1 MQEARRQLVLQC
13 SGVGVRRGDR
23 WLLRDVDWR
32 VHANERWVVLGPNGA
47 GKTTLL
53 RIVAAVMFPT
63 VGSVEIL
70 DEELGGTDLAELRQR
85 VGWASGALAD
95 DFPPGEPVADVV
107 VTGAQAVTGR
117 WRDTYEDADRAR
129 ADRLM
134 DDWGL
139 STLRE
144 RTIATL
150 SEGERKRTLIA
161 RALMSDPELLLLDE
175 PGAGLDLAG
184 REDLVHRLGALAAEE
199 TSPAQVLITH
209 HVEEIPPGFT
219 HALLLRQG
227 NVVAQ
232 GPIDEALTAGSLSET
247 FGLPLALRVEQGR
260 RTAWRVA

>member
-1 MQEARRQLVLQC
+1 MIPASAQPVLEC
-13 SGVGVRRGDR
+13 SGVGVRRGDA
-23 WLLRDVDWR
+23 WLLSGVDWIVR
-32 VHANERWVVLGPNGA
+32 ADERWAVLGPNGA

-53 RIVAAVMFPT
+53 SIAAGVMFPT
-63 VGSVEIL
+63 VGSVAVLE
-70 DEELGGTDLAELRQR
+70 EELGGTDLAELRQR
-85 VGWASGALAD
+85 IGWASGALAD

-117 WRDTYEDADRAR
+117 WRDTYEDEDRAR
-129 ADRLM
+129 AEALIEA
-134 DDWGL
+134 WGL
-139 STLRE
+139 ASLRA

-161 RALMSDPELLLLDE
+161 RALMSNPELLLLDE

-184 REDLVHRLGALAAEE
+184 REDLVHRLGLLAADA

-219 HALLLRQG
+219 HALLLRG
-227 NVVAQ
+227 GRIVSA
-232 GPIDEALTAGSLSET
+232 GPIDDALTAATLSEA

-260 RTAWRVA
+260 RSAWRVR